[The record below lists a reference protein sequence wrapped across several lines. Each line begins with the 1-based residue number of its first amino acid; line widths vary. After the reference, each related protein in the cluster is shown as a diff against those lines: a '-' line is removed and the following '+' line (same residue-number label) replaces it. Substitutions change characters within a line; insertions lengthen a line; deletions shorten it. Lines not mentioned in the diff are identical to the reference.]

1 MSVNLL
7 KLEETFFTLMVN
19 KFDNTLK
26 TKYGVSFTTEEEKI
40 TESNLPTVY
49 VSYLP
54 SQEVGTDLA
63 NDGIGGVNANFQ
75 IEVFSPKKS
84 VAKEII
90 SECVNV
96 TKSLKFSL
104 NALPYNDMS
113 SGIYRYIIRCNRIVG
128 SEDTL

>member
-1 MSVNLL
+1 MDLL
-7 KLEETFFTLMVN
+7 KLEETFYTLLVN

-26 TKYGVSFTTEEEKI
+26 TKYGVKFTAEIDKVTE
-40 TESNLPTVY
+40 TNLPTVF

-54 SQEVGTDLA
+54 SNEVGNDLA

-90 SECVNV
+90 SECVRV
-96 TKSLKFSL
+96 AKSLNFSL
-104 NALPYNDMS
+104 NALPYDDKQ